1 MTLRLAAGSFVE
13 RLNNYMELKYGQG
26 SIRFSLKNKNIL
38 KVLNS
43 EEQEILLYP
52 EDKLKNLL
60 KNPIG
65 CSSLRDLIIQKE
77 AQKILIIV
85 NDITRPTPYKIILPP
100 LLDELKQI
108 GIRRKNIIFIIATG
122 IHRDNSEKEIK
133 NIFGEN
139 ISSTYKFINHNGN
152 DPYLKDLGKL
162 KSGNELW
169 VDPIVSNVDFIIT
182 TGVIVPHYFAGFS
195 GGRKSILPGICG
207 RRTIEDNHSKMVYP
221 DSRAGNLKG
230 NPVHEEMQEAAEKV
244 GVDFNINVITDE
256 NHKIV
261 EMVAGELLTS
271 WQYGVEVCKQI
282 YICPIKKKAEVVI
295 ASAGGYPK
303 DINVYQ
309 AQKALNNAY
318 QAIKLGGT
326 IILAAECLEGYGE
339 ATFEKWIEEANTPD
353 DIIKRLKNKFVL
365 GGHKAYAI
373 AKLTKEVEVIL
384 ISSLPQD
391 KIRKLFFIPMENISQ
406 ALNYVKDKYGEDFQA
421 YILPSGNTVLPFF
434 SIPE

>member
-1 MTLRLAAGSFVE
+1 MK
-13 RLNNYMELKYGQG
+13 LKYGKG
-26 SIRFSLKNKNIL
+26 EVELPLPDKNIL
-38 KVLNS
+38 HVLNLK
-43 EEQEILLYP
+43 EQEILKDP
-52 EDKLKNLL
+52 EDKLKKLL

-65 CSSLRDLIIQKE
+65 NSYLKELISQKGTR
-77 AQKILIIV
+77 KILIIV

-100 LLDELKQI
+100 LLNELGEV
-108 GIRRKNIIFIIATG
+108 GINNENIKFIVATG
-122 IHRDNSEKEIK
+122 IHRGNSREEMN
-133 NIFGEN
+133 NIFGEDLV
-139 ISSTYKFINHNGN
+139 STYKFINH
-152 DPYLKDLGKL
+152 DADSPDLHYRGKL

-169 VDPIVSNVDFIIT
+169 VNSIISDSDFIIT

-207 RRTIEDNHSKMVYP
+207 RKTIETNHAQMVHHNA
-221 DSRAGNLKG
+221 RAGNLKG

-244 GVDFNINVITDE
+244 GIDFNINVVTDE
-256 NHKIV
+256 NHQIV
-261 EMVAGELLTS
+261 EIVAGELLTS
-271 WQYGVEVCKQI
+271 WQQGVEVCKQI
-282 YICPIKKKAEVVI
+282 YICPIKKKADVVI

-326 IILAAECLEGYGE
+326 IILTAECLEGYGE
-339 ATFEKWIEEANTPD
+339 ATFEKWIEEANSPD
-353 DIIKRLKNKFVL
+353 DIIERLNKKFIL

-373 AKLTKEVEVIL
+373 ARAVKEVEVIL

-391 KIRKLFFIPMENISQ
+391 KVRKLFFIPMKNISQ

>member
-1 MTLRLAAGSFVE
+1 
-13 RLNNYMELKYGQG
+13 MELRYGKKEVQL
-26 SIRFSLKNKNIL
+26 SIQDKNIIKILNL
-38 KVLNS
+38 KK
-43 EEQEILLYP
+43 QKILLNP
-52 EDKLKNLL
+52 ENRLKALL
-60 KNPIG
+60 KKPINSP
-65 CSSLRDLIIQKE
+65 CLKDLIIQKK
-77 AQKILIIV
+77 AKKILIIV
-85 NDITRPTPYKIILPP
+85 NDITRPTPYEIILPP
-100 LLDELKQI
+100 LLDGLRQI
-108 GIRRKNIIFIIATG
+108 GIKKENIIFIIATG
-122 IHRDNSEKEIK
+122 IHRSNSPEEIK
-133 NIFGEN
+133 EMFGEN
-139 ISSTYKFINHNGN
+139 IFSAYKFINHDCD
-152 DPYLKDLGKL
+152 DPHLKDLSKL

-169 VDPIVSNVDFIIT
+169 VDPIISDIDFLIT

-207 RRTIEDNHSKMVYP
+207 RKTIEANHAQMVHH
-221 DSRAGNLKG
+221 DARAGNLKG

-244 GVDFNINVITDE
+244 GVDFNINVVTDE

-261 EMVAGELLTS
+261 EIVAGELLTS
-271 WQYGVEVCKQI
+271 WQQGVEICKKI
-282 YICPIKKKAEVVI
+282 YLCPIKKKAEVVI

-309 AQKALNNAY
+309 AQKALNNSC
-318 QAIKLGGT
+318 QAIKPGGT
-326 IILAAECLEGYGE
+326 IILLAECLEGYGE
-339 ATFEKWIEEANTPD
+339 ATFEKWIEEANSPG

-373 AKLTKEVEVIL
+373 ARAVKEVEVIL

-391 KIRKLFFIPMENISQ
+391 KVRKLFFIPMKNISQ

>member
-1 MTLRLAAGSFVE
+1 
-13 RLNNYMELKYGQG
+13 MELKYGQG
-26 SIRFSLKNKNIL
+26 FLNFSLKNKNIL
-38 KVLNS
+38 KVLSS
-43 EEQEILLYP
+43 EEQEILLCP
-52 EDKLKNLL
+52 EDKLKDLF

-65 CSSLRDLIIQKE
+65 CPSLRDLIVQKE
-77 AQKILIIV
+77 AQNILIIV

-108 GIRRKNIIFIIATG
+108 GIKRKNIIFIIASG
-122 IHRDNSEKEIK
+122 IHRNNSEEEIE
-133 NIFGEN
+133 NIFGED

-182 TGVIVPHYFAGFS
+182 TGVIVPHYMAGFS

-207 RRTIEDNHSKMVYP
+207 RKTIEANHSNMIHP
-221 DSRAGNLKG
+221 NARSGNLKD

-244 GVDFNINVITDE
+244 GVDFNINVVTNEHREIIE
-256 NHKIV
+256 I
-261 EMVAGELLTS
+261 VAGELYKS
-271 WQYGVEVCKQI
+271 WLKGVEICKKI
-282 YICPIKKKAEVVI
+282 YLCPIKQKAEVII
-295 ASAGGYPK
+295 ASPGGYPK

-309 AQKALNNAY
+309 AQKALENAY
-318 QAIKLGGT
+318 QAVKPGGT
-326 IILAAECLEGYGE
+326 IILLAECGEGYGE
-339 ATFEKWIEEANTPD
+339 PTFEKWIEEANAPD
-353 DIIKRLKNKFVL
+353 DIIERLKKKFVL

-373 AKLTKEVEVIL
+373 ARVAKEVEVIL

-391 KIRKLFFIPMENISQ
+391 KVRKLFFIPMEDISQ

-421 YILPSGNTVLPFF
+421 YILPSGNNTVPQ
-434 SIPE
+434 II